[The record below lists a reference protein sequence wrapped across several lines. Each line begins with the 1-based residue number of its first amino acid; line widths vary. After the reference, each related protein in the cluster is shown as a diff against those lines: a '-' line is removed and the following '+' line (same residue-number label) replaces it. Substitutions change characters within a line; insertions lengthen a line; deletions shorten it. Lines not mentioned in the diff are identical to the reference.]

1 MPLQPTTP
9 CSPPARR
16 SSLVGELHHLPHCN
30 RLAALLDPL
39 SLLRP
44 GAQQASWLSM
54 LDTATWQQ
62 AGPPMRD
69 VLDGYELAAVVPVDS
84 QGGGCEFVG
93 GSVKLSGSWALLVWA
108 RQCARVQH
116 VCCDTAGHA
125 CVVCNVC
132 MLITSAVPLT
142 WPTSCSLL
150 RR

>member
-69 VLDGYELAAVVPVDS
+69 VLDGYELAAAVPVES
-84 QGGGCEFVG
+84 QGGGCEFIG
-93 GSVKLSGSWALLVWA
+93 GSVKLSGSCMGAACLGPAVCT
-108 RQCARVQH
+108 CATCVLH
-116 VCCDTAGHA
+116 CLA
-125 CVVCNVC
+125 CVRGVQCLLN
-132 MLITSAVPLT
+132 TRAVSLT
-142 WPTSCSLL
+142 CPTFCPLL